1 MNKIKSFYLK
11 SGVFLLLHYKP
22 LFLLSLLPLL
32 LVSAFAADPE
42 QPKDMWGLA
51 DAIIRDVYGQIAG
64 ISTAL
69 ACAMSAVA
77 VIGAKLSGNQ
87 QRTTQAWDWL
97 KRIWVAWA
105 VINGI
110 GAFLAFV
117 QPYFNGWDTITP
129 TASPSASANPLLPWL
144 GEW

>member
-1 MNKIKSFYLK
+1 MKKIKRFYLE
-11 SGVFLLLHYKP
+11 SGVFLLLLYKP

-32 LVSAFAADPE
+32 VVSAFAADPT
-42 QPKDMWGLA
+42 PNMWTLA
-51 DAIIRDVYGQIAG
+51 DEIIRDVYGQIAG

-117 QPYFNGWDTITP
+117 KPYFDGWDTIEP
-129 TASPSASANPLLPWL
+129 ASPSASANPLLPWL